1 MVFLRMTTVYNRVDT
16 VINGALE
23 ERPSTN
29 GFQSTEQ
36 DSQSTKIHTLN
47 QKVRNAADTTRFCK
61 TSKPL
66 QHWVSLPSLWLV

>member
-1 MVFLRMTTVYNRVDT
+1 MVLLRMTTVYNRVDT

-23 ERPSTN
+23 ERPSAN

-47 QKVRNAADTTRFCK
+47 QKKSEMQQILPYFIK
-61 TSKPL
+61 
-66 QHWVSLPSLWLV
+66 HPSLYSIE